1 MSSITDL
8 SNRSFTQRHRKFYV
22 AFIFSNNYY
31 FFSFYY
37 CTAKVLLILLED
49 AFASIYL
56 FSLINNLLV
65 SEHAKL
71 KSVPASCQNDNGKHD
86 ITPSNSN
93 RLLALVWIN
102 FNSGTSGFV

>member
-1 MSSITDL
+1 MSSIIDL
-8 SNRSFTQRHRKFYV
+8 SNRSFTQRHRKIYV
-22 AFIFSNNYY
+22 AFIFSNSNY

-37 CTAKVLLILLED
+37 CIAKVLILLED